1 MRGEHTTRHYPTL
14 HYTTFNTPPHLESGI
29 ATTLHWLHYS
39 TSTTPPHHTYNY
51 TRTTPNYVQQ
61 LWVRWPTRWTLQ
73 PLQPVQQTQL
83 QQPGGPSVDSL
94 CHPWFTA
101 SNLFY
106 RRPILKLP
114 SPPCAVP
121 LVLTVA
127 CEFTSIILSVY
138 LELLKTARSRWSQEG
153 YIRLIRHEEEDSYC
167 GWDNTPSHG
176 SFWLVLWNMT
186 FIFPWLLGMSSSQ
199 LTNS

>member
-1 MRGEHTTRHYPTL
+1 M
-14 HYTTFNTPPHLESGI
+14 
-29 ATTLHWLHYS
+29 
-39 TSTTPPHHTYNY
+39 
-51 TRTTPNYVQQ
+51 
-61 LWVRWPTRWTLQ
+61 
-73 PLQPVQQTQL
+73 
-83 QQPGGPSVDSL
+83 
-94 CHPWFTA
+94 
-101 SNLFY
+101 
-106 RRPILKLP
+106 KLP

-176 SFWLVLWNMT
+176 SLCADENVT
-186 FIFPWLLGMSSSQ
+186 QTLGRQHVGLEDVGNCVWGFGFLSMIQ
-199 LTNS
+199 RVEIKKD